1 MGLANEGQVKRAE
14 TPIGPLQKMQRGHDF
29 SEACGGPRTGIGAH
43 HQTTDATASPD
54 LRTYEMAVFEETR
67 YAPDASRASATFSAR
82 LNGLFG
88 ALAAWND
95 ARVTRNALAELSERQ
110 LEDIGLTCGDVETL

>member
-1 MGLANEGQVKRAE
+1 
-14 TPIGPLQKMQRGHDF
+14 
-29 SEACGGPRTGIGAH
+29 
-43 HQTTDATASPD
+43 
-54 LRTYEMAVFEETR
+54 MAVFEETR